1 MMIFLLL
8 LLFYVDS
15 HHPLMIEQELLVD
28 FAALLGGLLVLH
40 CQGLAVGPVDHAQT
54 VLSFFSVHLL
64 LFLKTALT
72 VTLSTTTCKRGCL
85 PGQVVTLA

>member
-15 HHPLMIEQELLVD
+15 HHPLMIKQELLVD

-64 LFLKTALT
+64 FLKL
-72 VTLSTTTCKRGCL
+72 L
-85 PGQVVTLA
+85 